1 MAKLRLV
8 CSNCDSPTFN
18 IQKSAQYANA
28 DYECIC
34 AKCGKPIAT
43 IGNYSVDWITEEED
57 TDEEAY
63 KPFG

>member
-8 CSNCDSPTFN
+8 YNNCDSTTFN

-34 AKCGKPIAT
+34 AECGKFIAT
-43 IGNYSVDWITEEED
+43 IGNYSVDWVTEEED
-57 TDEEAY
+57 TNDSNPTA
-63 KPFG
+63 

>member
-8 CSNCDSPTFN
+8 CSNCDSTTFN
-18 IQKSAQYANA
+18 IHKSAQCANA

-34 AKCGKPIAT
+34 AECGKPIAT
-43 IGNYSVDWITEEED
+43 MGSYSVNWITEEED

-63 KPFG
+63 KPFD